1 MKKEVLIILGSPN
14 SPSGKLSD
22 ISLSR
27 LNYCVHHFQPENLI
41 LCTGGWG
48 AHFNTSEHA
57 HASLAKRYLLENNIP
72 EAVFLD
78 FALSGNTVED
88 AVKAKEILS
97 KLENIRLT
105 IITSDY
111 HVDRVKLIFNEILE
125 TYTMDFIGVKSN
137 LDTDV
142 FEALDQHEKSAI
154 EAIIKNGLYY

>member
-1 MKKEVLIILGSPN
+1 MKTEVLVILGSPN
-14 SPSGKLSD
+14 SPSGKLSN

-27 LNYCVHHFQPENLI
+27 LDYCVINYQPENLL

-57 HASLAKRYLLENNIP
+57 HAALAQQYLIENGIP
-72 EAVFLD
+72 EAAFLD

-97 KLENIRLT
+97 KLENVNLT

-111 HVDRVKLIFNEILE
+111 HVNRVKLIFKEILKNYSME
-125 TYTMDFIGVKSN
+125 VIGVESTMDK
-137 LDTDV
+137 DV
-142 FEALDQHEKSAI
+142 YDALELHETKAI
-154 EAIIKNGLYY
+154 NAIIENGLYY

>member
-27 LNYCVHHFQPENLI
+27 LNYCVNHYQTGNLI

-57 HASLAKRYLLENNIP
+57 HASLAKQYLIENGIL

-97 KLENIRLT
+97 KLDNIKLT

-111 HVDRVKLIFNEILE
+111 HVNRVKLIFMK
-125 TYTMDFIGVKSN
+125 Y
-137 LDTDV
+137 
-142 FEALDQHEKSAI
+142 
-154 EAIIKNGLYY
+154 